1 MSIINIEHS
10 IVSKVNFPKFSLTVT
25 KLAKVPEFSLD
36 KVPGFS
42 LDVLLQLRNP
52 LLIKI
57 FLFFN
62 VANLHAQGTED
73 VGELDPIIETKER
86 RPRIRNIYHLLAR
99 ITRDSLDTERA
110 WDVP

>member
-1 MSIINIEHS
+1 M
-10 IVSKVNFPKFSLTVT
+10 
-25 KLAKVPEFSLD
+25 
-36 KVPGFS
+36 PGFS